1 MTLCILRCSQ
11 VSWVDGFSLFYLLS
25 ESIAGNCQ
33 FRMSL
38 LQLFKD
44 HSQLIILQ
52 CHNNIIPVLYE
63 NVQKNLINVTDSVR
77 ESIHTTKAL
86 A

>member
-38 LQLFKD
+38 LQPFKD

-52 CHNNIIPVLYE
+52 CHNNIILYE

-77 ESIHTTKAL
+77 ESIRTTKAL